1 MDWYQCRRQK
11 KFSEDQNILAGDA
24 AVTYNSAFLHQIHS
38 THFCPES
45 CIKIWNQ
52 CCSLF
57 YSNNFA
63 TTKQPSSSWEIC
75 TCCKR
80 NVSLEIIKIL
90 QKTLHE
96 IFARMGPSTRLS
108 AFLLNSCSKATCT
121 SWALRECVI
130 SRRHGALM
138 VDLLRGPLRFN
149 GREFTGPLQCANTKE
164 ICDNVRVSLE
174 KQNVLPIFYIDEFS
188 QRRFT
193 SHRRWNQLNSCVTSR
208 KHWNV

>member
-1 MDWYQCRRQK
+1 VVIFWVNGNENALPFQSSEKKWIWRISSSSCKILSTEICRSLMDWYQCRRQK
-11 KFSEDQNILAGDA
+11 KFSEDQNILVGDA

-108 AFLLNSCSKATCT
+108 AFLLNSCSKANLYKLGL
-121 SWALRECVI
+121 ARV
-130 SRRHGALM
+130 RHFAKARGA
-138 VDLLRGPLRFN
+138 N
-149 GREFTGPLQCANTKE
+149 GWP
-164 ICDNVRVSLE
+164 S
-174 KQNVLPIFYIDEFS
+174 
-188 QRRFT
+188 
-193 SHRRWNQLNSCVTSR
+193 
-208 KHWNV
+208 